1 MVRATK
7 GGSRTKL
14 LVLFFERRNIVMG
27 VQNLASVHVEPAAVF
42 LFFKEGG
49 SEALSKTEIH
59 KKIKTKNYGA
69 LARSCI
75 SD

>member
-7 GGSRTKL
+7 GGSGTKL

-42 LFFKEGG
+42 YFLRKAGAKPFPKQKFIEKN
-49 SEALSKTEIH
+49 KTE
-59 KKIKTKNYGA
+59 NFGA
-69 LARSCI
+69 PARSCI